1 MSVHVS
7 DDTRRGPRGQTAFG
21 TLGAVTNHLNSSPA
35 RRAVRALALT
45 PAVLLLTAATPA
57 LAAAPDTW
65 EKSPS
70 VSALHFLLI
79 VLALPA
85 GLFVLIS
92 LLVYVPSLKKGE
104 RYQPGLAWRNQPEW
118 FGGPSA
124 GVEAAELQDPAAIE
138 AGADERG
145 GARAQW

>member
-1 MSVHVS
+1 
-7 DDTRRGPRGQTAFG
+7 
-21 TLGAVTNHLNSSPA
+21 VTNHLTSSPA
-35 RRAVRALALT
+35 RRAARALALT

-70 VSALHFLLI
+70 VSPLHFLLI
-79 VLALPA
+79 VAAIPA

-92 LLVYVPSLKKGE
+92 LLVYVPSLKKGDS
-104 RYQPGLAWRNQPEW
+104 YQPGLAWRNEPAW
-118 FGGPSA
+118 FGGPSS
-124 GVEAAELQDPAAIE
+124 GVEAVDKQDPKAVE